1 MAKKIIKEI
10 IIMLLLTLAIIL
22 ILGILLYD
30 YVPNS
35 KVMPEPVAYSTPEN
49 VKQEILESAGVDENQ
64 VILTYEIDATD
75 LKNDKKVNN
84 YKTGK
89 SNPFSSYETT
99 TSEGG
104 NNTSSGTSTGTGNN
118 INENTSGNKFSQDKG
133 TK

>member
-1 MAKKIIKEI
+1 
-10 IIMLLLTLAIIL
+10 MLLLTLAIIL

-64 VILTYEIDATD
+64 VILTYEIDSTE

-84 YKTGK
+84 YKTGN

-118 INENTSGNKFSQDKG
+118 INENTSENKFSQDKG